1 MIRRT
6 QAPKTPSSRLPP
18 RRRRRP
24 VMPMV
29 RRAARWSALLALAGL
44 AYGGF
49 ALSRSPDRDTLLAE
63 AADRVV
69 AATASLGM
77 VVEDI
82 EVEGRETT
90 DASIIMTALATR
102 RGAPIL
108 AVDLWQ
114 AKAELE
120 KLPWVRSAAIERRLP
135 RTLHVRLTERRPLAL
150 WQHAGKQHLI
160 DRQGEVIPAAD
171 LSRFARLPL
180 VVGDNA
186 ATRAAALVEMLQSEP
201 ALAARVTAAVRVDNR
216 RWNLRIDDF
225 DRGAAARG
233 EPRGCLGA
241 AGCVRTA
248 QQLAQ
253 TRRAAGRHAVARP
266 TGRAGQRAPNSLARR
281 ERSRA
286 GKAAPSR
293 KEHVKHIVAKHRPAP
308 AQNGMNLGRQGLQR
322 RCDLGASDAASGTG
336 AAARQH
342 RRGNRHRHDQES
354 AALSRASRTSR
365 AFSASVSR

>member
-1 MIRRT
+1 
-6 QAPKTPSSRLPP
+6 
-18 RRRRRP
+18 
-24 VMPMV
+24 
-29 RRAARWSALLALAGL
+29 
-44 AYGGF
+44 
-49 ALSRSPDRDTLLAE
+49 
-63 AADRVV
+63 
-69 AATASLGM
+69 

-216 RWNLRIDDF
+216 RWNLRIDDSIEVLLPEENPEAAWAQLAAF
-225 DRGAAARG
+225 ERRNNLLKRDVQRVDMRLPGRLVVRVNAPPTPSPAAR
-233 EPRGCLGA
+233 E
-241 AGCVRTA
+241 
-248 QQLAQ
+248 
-253 TRRAAGRHAVARP
+253 
-266 TGRAGQRAPNSLARR
+266 
-281 ERSRA
+281 
-286 GKAAPSR
+286 AAP
-293 KEHVKHIVAKHRPAP
+293 AKPRPP
-308 AQNGMNLGRQGLQR
+308 GKN
-322 RCDLGASDAASGTG
+322 T
-336 AAARQH
+336 
-342 RRGNRHRHDQES
+342 
-354 AALSRASRTSR
+354 
-365 AFSASVSR
+365 